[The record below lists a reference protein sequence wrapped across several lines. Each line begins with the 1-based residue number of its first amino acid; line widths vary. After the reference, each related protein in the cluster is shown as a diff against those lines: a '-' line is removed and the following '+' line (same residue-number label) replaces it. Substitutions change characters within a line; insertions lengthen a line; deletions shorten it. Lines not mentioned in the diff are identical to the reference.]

1 MKLFCVKVKKKRGA
15 NVDVWRI
22 SILKVKT
29 VKEPDS
35 RAEKTKNRIFFISCH
50 KIKEKIFYLF
60 RKDHMS
66 LH

>member
-1 MKLFCVKVKKKRGA
+1 MKSFCVKVKKKRGA

-35 RAEKTKNRIFFISCH
+35 GAEKTKNRIFFHFLS
-50 KIKEKIFYLF
+50 
-60 RKDHMS
+60 
-66 LH
+66 